1 MATMFDKMEF
11 APYSFQE
18 YPKML
23 FAKGE
28 KTVIVASVGE
38 EEKLLGD
45 WSKSPKCLRA
55 GEGLQ
60 APDQR
65 SRGWACGAAA
75 LGANSCKP
83 GRAGLALHRPGV
95 MAKKQTQGYL

>member
-45 WSKSPKCLRA
+45 WFTTPK
-55 GEGLQ
+55 E
-60 APDQR
+60 
-65 SRGWACGAAA
+65 
-75 LGANSCKP
+75 AN
-83 GRAGLALHRPGV
+83 AE
-95 MAKKQTQGYL
+95 